1 MTVCGYGGV
10 EKGPDLYW
18 VDCWFDLSECVD
30 ELSLTLFWD
39 EETEVG
45 LLIWRQFYEALR
57 CSLLA
62 PDSPSDSLTGWAVA
76 QLPEICSARSWGT
89 QSTCLEP
96 CLWSLGSQTHPF
108 ASLEGLW
115 TLWDETTAES
125 LELYIWNAGVVFL
138 FLFLFFYCGKNLRL
152 NTEGVLTKRT
162 DGSSEPLDDF
172 HCDLGHLGSVLLLS
186 CLEGVQS

>member
-1 MTVCGYGGV
+1 MVYVSTSRGLASYHRPSVQSVPLGLSILSPKRMTVCGYGGV

-18 VDCWFDLSECVD
+18 VDWWFDLSECVD

-45 LLIWRQFYEALR
+45 LLIWRQFCEGLR

-76 QLPEICSARSWGT
+76 QVPEICSARGWGT

-108 ASLEGLW
+108 ASLEG
-115 TLWDETTAES
+115 
-125 LELYIWNAGVVFL
+125 
-138 FLFLFFYCGKNLRL
+138 CGPCGMRL
-152 NTEGVLTKRT
+152 Q
-162 DGSSEPLDDF
+162 
-172 HCDLGHLGSVLLLS
+172 LS
-186 CLEGVQS
+186 P